1 MGKRP
6 QLYELWVMQDINCLH
21 FIHYDA
27 LIMSL
32 LFFEIVQ
39 NAIEWRFEFRTLF
52 KKVLQSSSRYFEIG
66 YISKYYVIP
75 GWYFFV
81 CLEGQA
87 EKKVD
92 NLIIYLLI

>member
-1 MGKRP
+1 
-6 QLYELWVMQDINCLH
+6 
-21 FIHYDA
+21 
-27 LIMSL
+27 MSL

-75 GWYFFV
+75 GWYSFV
-81 CLEGQA
+81 RKDRL
-87 EKKVD
+87 KRKS
-92 NLIIYLLI
+92 IIQ